1 MTRPF
6 QHDSLIAAQGG
17 DTGGIDRR
25 RLVTGAAVAAALA
38 ALGAGRARAQGA
50 YPSRPITMV
59 VPFTAGSSTDE
70 IARVLGQALQAEF
83 NIATVIDNKPGA
95 EGAIAAIQVARAA
108 PDGYTVLV
116 GTNSTHAAAEH
127 LKKKLDFDPVA
138 DYTPVAALCKS
149 FQIAMVP
156 ADSPY
161 RTVTQFVEAARAKPG
176 TLSFGASSTSTRV
189 AGELMKQMSNTNVTF
204 IPYKGNAQ
212 GLSDLYGGRLDM
224 MITDSSTALAQAKSG
239 KVRALAVTGSKRLP
253 VAPDV
258 STFDESLK
266 GFESSGWT
274 AIYLPKN
281 ASPEITNALAQI
293 LARAS
298 RHTLMTTL
306 MANTGKET
314 FYLGPAELKA
324 FQAAESAKW
333 GRIVKAAGIQ
343 PE

>member
-1 MTRPF
+1 MTHSNNRPN
-6 QHDSLIAAQGG
+6 
-17 DTGGIDRR
+17 RR
-25 RLVTGAAVAAALA
+25 QFTVAAATLA
-38 ALGAGRARAQGA
+38 AFGPGSVLAQA

-83 NIATVIDNKPGA
+83 NITTVIDNKPGA
-95 EGAIAAIQVARAA
+95 EGTIAAVQVARAA

-127 LKKKLDFDPVA
+127 LNKKLAFDPVG

-149 FQIAMVP
+149 FQIAMVL
-156 ADSPY
+156 ADSPF

-176 TLSFGASSTSTRV
+176 ALSFGASSTSTRI

-224 MITDSSTALAQAKSG
+224 MITDSSTALAQAKAG
-239 KVRALAVTGSKRLP
+239 KVRALAVTGSKRLG

-258 STFDESLK
+258 ATFDESLK

-281 ASPEITNALAQI
+281 AASEITNALAQM
-293 LARAS
+293 LAKAS
-298 RHTLMTTL
+298 RNPLMTNL
-306 MANTGKET
+306 MNNTGKET
-314 FYLGPAELKA
+314 FYLGPTELKA

-343 PE
+343 PA